1 MRIGPQLRVFF
12 GCAVVVFGLQSL
24 AASAQASDLKVV
36 IKGIKNGNGQ
46 ILVCLFNRAAGF
58 PGCESQGVFK
68 RFGTKARA
76 GALSFVLKQIPAGT
90 YAISAAHDQNGDNK
104 IERHFLF
111 WYPTEGAGTSNYPE
125 PPRLPPTFG
134 KAQFQLSGQ
143 SGTIEIMMHYP

>member
-1 MRIGPQLRVFF
+1 MSIGLQLRAIL
-12 GCAVVVFGLQSL
+12 GCAVMVFGLQFL
-24 AASAQASDLKVV
+24 NTAAQASDLKVV

-58 PGCESQGVFK
+58 PNCESQGAFK

-76 GALSFVLKQIPAGT
+76 GALSFVLKQIPEGT

-104 IERHFLF
+104 IERHFIF
-111 WYPTEGAGTSNYPE
+111 GYPTEGAGTSNYPE

-134 KAQFQLSGQ
+134 KAQFRLSGQ
-143 SGTIEIMMHYP
+143 SGTVEIVMHYP